1 MIELSNIHKAYR
13 VSDESVTALNGVSV
27 KFEEKGLVSI
37 VGPSGCGKTTL
48 LNVIGGLDQYDEG
61 DILIDGV
68 STKSY
73 KDTDW
78 DAYRNHRI
86 GFVFQSYNLIPH
98 LNVLDNV
105 TMALS
110 LSGIGERERKQRAT
124 KMLQEVGLGDK
135 LKKKLSQLSGGQQQR
150 VAIARA
156 LVNSPD
162 ILLADEPTGALDSK
176 TSTQIMELLS
186 EIAKTRL
193 VIMVT
198 HNLDIA
204 SSYSDRVIEMLD
216 GQVQS
221 DSKPFNEE
229 VSVKP
234 EENKKQK
241 GTSMSFFEALKSSG
255 KNLLTKKG
263 RTIATSI
270 AGSIGII
277 GIGLVLSLSNG
288 ISQKVSAMEGDSL
301 AGFPISIPSTTMT
314 ASSFFGNGD
323 RSQYPSSDEYY
334 ARDTQRTS
342 SQHKNDFS
350 SEFLDYL
357 GKLNPKTYNSIV
369 YGHGVALNVIY
380 QNGNNYGKVPS
391 GSDNMLASLGLGNS
405 LFSEVPDYKD
415 FILSQYDILA
425 GDYPTEANQLGLVV
439 NTYNQLDDTALSSMG
454 FAVQETYT
462 SADFLG
468 KEYQV
473 LGNDDFYQ
481 ENDGVYAARTDYE
494 NLYNLSGTTSLKA
507 KITCILR
514 QKPTSSSSF
523 LSEGLLYTSKLTDK
537 LLNDGAASRI
547 ALAQKAT
554 PETNVLT
561 GQAFNRLTS
570 YEANM
575 LSFGADKTPTS
586 ISIYPKSFDDKAK
599 IKAYIDE
606 YNRTRTYDES
616 IIYTDLAESITSVLS
631 MVTNAITVVLSAIAA
646 ISLVVSSVMIAIIIY
661 VSVIERTKEIGIMR
675 ALGARK
681 KDIKRIFSMEAITIG
696 AVAGVIGVLV
706 TYILDIPI
714 SLLVGHLVEGSFSA
728 FLAPQFA
735 LLLLAVS
742 ILLTFIAGIAPSAGA
757 SRKDPVI
764 ALRDN

>member
-1 MIELSNIHKAYR
+1 
-13 VSDESVTALNGVSV
+13 
-27 KFEEKGLVSI
+27 
-37 VGPSGCGKTTL
+37 
-48 LNVIGGLDQYDEG
+48 
-61 DILIDGV
+61 
-68 STKSY
+68 
-73 KDTDW
+73 
-78 DAYRNHRI
+78 
-86 GFVFQSYNLIPH
+86 
-98 LNVLDNV
+98 
-105 TMALS
+105 
-110 LSGIGERERKQRAT
+110 
-124 KMLQEVGLGDK
+124 
-135 LKKKLSQLSGGQQQR
+135 
-150 VAIARA
+150 
-156 LVNSPD
+156 
-162 ILLADEPTGALDSK
+162 
-176 TSTQIMELLS
+176 
-186 EIAKTRL
+186 
-193 VIMVT
+193 
-198 HNLDIA
+198 
-204 SSYSDRVIEMLD
+204 
-216 GQVQS
+216 
-221 DSKPFNEE
+221 
-229 VSVKP
+229 
-234 EENKKQK
+234 
-241 GTSMSFFEALKSSG
+241 
-255 KNLLTKKG
+255 
-263 RTIATSI
+263 
-270 AGSIGII
+270 
-277 GIGLVLSLSNG
+277 
-288 ISQKVSAMEGDSL
+288 
-301 AGFPISIPSTTMT
+301 
-314 ASSFFGNGD
+314 
-323 RSQYPSSDEYY
+323 
-334 ARDTQRTS
+334 
-342 SQHKNDFS
+342 
-350 SEFLDYL
+350 
-357 GKLNPKTYNSIV
+357 
-369 YGHGVALNVIY
+369 
-380 QNGNNYGKVPS
+380 
-391 GSDNMLASLGLGNS
+391 
-405 LFSEVPDYKD
+405 
-415 FILSQYDILA
+415 
-425 GDYPTEANQLGLVV
+425 
-439 NTYNQLDDTALSSMG
+439 MG

-514 QKPTSSSSF
+514 QNPTSSSSF